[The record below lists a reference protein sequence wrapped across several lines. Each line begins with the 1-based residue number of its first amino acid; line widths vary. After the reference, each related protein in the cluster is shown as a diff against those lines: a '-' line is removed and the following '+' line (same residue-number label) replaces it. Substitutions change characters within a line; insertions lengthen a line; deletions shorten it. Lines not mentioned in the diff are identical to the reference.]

1 MLVYIGETEDVVTRI
16 NQHLTDKDKS
26 WLEEVV
32 IFTCEKGFSKGH
44 IKNLEYKLIQLT
56 KTTVD
61 YSVTNTNRGK
71 ESSLPEYMYPEVST
85 FLDYI
90 KMIMP
95 ILGYQG
101 LLAVKKAEKS
111 PNINK
116 NNVNLVGYL
125 GARGILLQGRKFRV
139 FKDSKMNKK
148 EVPSC
153 GEHVKFTRKRLIE
166 IGVVDSETFTFV
178 KDYDFNSPS
187 AAAGAIYGGSVNGW
201 VVWKNSQNNTLNQ
214 ITLRDIEKRI
224 KSKD

>member
-1 MLVYIGETEDVVTRI
+1 
-16 NQHLTDKDKS
+16 
-26 WLEEVV
+26 
-32 IFTCEKGFSKGH
+32 
-44 IKNLEYKLIQLT
+44 
-56 KTTVD
+56 
-61 YSVTNTNRGK
+61 
-71 ESSLPEYMYPEVST
+71 
-85 FLDYI
+85 
-90 KMIMP
+90 
-95 ILGYQG
+95 
-101 LLAVKKAEKS
+101 
-111 PNINK
+111 
-116 NNVNLVGYL
+116 
-125 GARGILLQGRKFRV
+125 
-139 FKDSKMNKK
+139 MNKK